1 MNQALEGLRKRLQRA
16 SISLRGMQ
24 ETSDVRHLQAPGLQ
38 GDTHT
43 QHTHGRAGSSVRK
56 PYIPGSP
63 YCSNLIPK

>member
-1 MNQALEGLRKRLQRA
+1 MNRTLEGLRKGLQRA

-24 ETSDVRHLQAPGLQ
+24 ETSDVRYLQAPGYRE
-38 GDTHT
+38 THT
-43 QHTHGRAGSSVRK
+43 HSTHTEEPGVPVRK